1 MSEGKLKQFA
11 GQKYLTV
18 ETFRKNGS
26 AVATP
31 VWFAEELGV
40 LYIYSLANAGKVKRI
55 RNNPRVRVT
64 PCDIRGNP
72 RGEWVEG
79 RARILDASGDEHAH
93 RLLDEKYGL
102 VKKLGSLFS
111 KLMRR
116 ERSSIAIELD

>member
-1 MSEGKLKQFA
+1 MSEDKLKQFA
-11 GQKYLTV
+11 GQKYLNV

-31 VWFAEELGV
+31 VWFAQELGI

-79 RARILDASGDEHAH
+79 KARILDAAADEHAH
-93 RLLDEKYGL
+93 RLLDKKYGW
-102 VKKLGSLFS
+102 VKKLGNLYS
-111 KLMRR
+111 KLMQR
-116 ERSSIAIELD
+116 ERSSIAIEID